1 MASVSHPRAKS
12 SPLLPALIPAGL
24 CVTRELSEGTYGN
37 VMRVYIAEEQE
48 WMLWGTINISVS
60 VGGKQE
66 CQLFVLLGGVF
77 SSPAK
82 KKKKKIEKKL
92 KNR

>member
-12 SPLLPALIPAGL
+12 SPLLPALIPAGR

-37 VMRVYIAEEQE
+37 VTRVYIAEEQE

-66 CQLFVLLGGVF
+66 FQLFVLLGGVF
-77 SSPAK
+77 SPLAK
-82 KKKKKIEKKL
+82 KI
-92 KNR
+92 N